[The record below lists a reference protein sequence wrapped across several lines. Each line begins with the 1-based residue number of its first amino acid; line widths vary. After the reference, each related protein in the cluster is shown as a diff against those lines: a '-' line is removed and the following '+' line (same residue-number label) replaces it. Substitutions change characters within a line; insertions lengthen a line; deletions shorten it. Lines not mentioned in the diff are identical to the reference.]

1 LINTARVVDATIA
14 GPGPAPALDTDIL
27 DARPDLVVTKSDGR
41 TDVAPGDVLTYT
53 VTVSNVGDQDAGG
66 VVVTD
71 RLPAGGHMVA
81 STDLPVVSPG
91 QVTWPPIPVGAGAT
105 VTRTVTFVVD
115 EPSPSSNLAL
125 DNVAVAGDDGS
136 GGGDPTPANNTA
148 TDHDLIDRTVDLAIT
163 NSNGTATSTPGTSS
177 TWQLTI
183 TNLGQL
189 PVDHFTV
196 SGVLPRQLSNITYD
210 TSVGTYDPTTE
221 VWSGPPVPGGGTV
234 TIEVT
239 GLISAEA
246 TGTLT
251 HEATVAPLDGLVDRA
266 PSDNRAVD
274 IDGFVVA
281 PEIVGWI
288 PIAGSEVLRV
298 LVPAVMLVAVGVAML
313 IAARHRKMAAWR
325 DRLRGSFI

>member
-1 LINTARVVDATIA
+1 
-14 GPGPAPALDTDIL
+14 
-27 DARPDLVVTKSDGR
+27 
-41 TDVAPGDVLTYT
+41 
-53 VTVSNVGDQDAGG
+53 
-66 VVVTD
+66 
-71 RLPAGGHMVA
+71 
-81 STDLPVVSPG
+81 LPVVSPG